1 MGTSYTANEIKSF
14 FDEVN
19 EEMMEIAMEKVE
31 EQMSEMFK
39 DDIKNEVKLERK
51 DEVKNEV
58 KPKVKKRI
66 VLTKLRT
73 GKLNCHPYVK
83 LTREPVK
90 VEGYPGIVIG
100 RSLNIYC

>member
-1 MGTSYTANEIKSF
+1 MRQFRISPCQTWVQVTQKMKLKAF

-19 EEMMEIAMEKVE
+19 EEMMDIAMEKVE
-31 EQMSEMFK
+31 EQMTEMFK
-39 DDIKNEVKLERK
+39 DET
-51 DEVKNEV
+51 KNEV

>member
-39 DDIKNEVKLERK
+39 DDI
-51 DEVKNEV
+51 KNEV